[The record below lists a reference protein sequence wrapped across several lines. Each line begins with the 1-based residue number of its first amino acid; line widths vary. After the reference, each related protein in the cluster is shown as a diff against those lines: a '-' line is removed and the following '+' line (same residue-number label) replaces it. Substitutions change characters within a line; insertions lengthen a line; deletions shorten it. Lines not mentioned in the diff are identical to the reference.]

1 MAGSTHNRRNL
12 LFLGA
17 GLAAV
22 ATGWQLWLGRTKPLV
37 FEPIAG
43 LPTWRRIAFEGVTGT
58 SGNSTNAV
66 FVGIGDTEILDPLTA
81 DELCG
86 ELYASKGNGIPV
98 AVFTDVNCPN
108 CASLEAK
115 LKARKHQLSINWH
128 DLPLLGQS
136 SERAARAM
144 AAGDLQDNGAA
155 FREAVLRTSPGRLMP
170 ANLQIMATQTGL
182 DGARL
187 LADMNGPV
195 VEARLRRTRQAAST
209 LGVWGTPGFTIGRTF
224 VLGDM
229 RAKVL
234 DLLIE
239 QQATQPAAAC

>member
-1 MAGSTHNRRNL
+1 MASSTPNRRNL
-12 LFLGA
+12 LFIGA

-22 ATGWQLWLGRTKPLV
+22 ATGWQLWLRRTKPLV

-43 LPTWRRIAFEGVTGT
+43 LSGWQRIAFEGVTGT
-58 SGNSTNAV
+58 SGNSTDAV
-66 FVGIGDTEILDPLTA
+66 FVGIGETEILNPLTA
-81 DELCG
+81 EELCG
-86 ELYASKGNGIPV
+86 ELYAAKGNRIPV
-98 AVFTDVNCPN
+98 AIFTDVNCPN

-115 LKARKHQLSINWH
+115 LKARSDQLSINWH

-144 AAGDLQDNGAA
+144 AAGDLQDKGTA

-170 ANLQIMATQTGL
+170 AVLQTMATQAGL
-182 DGARL
+182 DAERL

-195 VEARLRRTRQAAST
+195 VEAKLRRTRQAAST

-229 RAKVL
+229 RAEVL

-239 QQATQPAAAC
+239 QEATQPAAAC